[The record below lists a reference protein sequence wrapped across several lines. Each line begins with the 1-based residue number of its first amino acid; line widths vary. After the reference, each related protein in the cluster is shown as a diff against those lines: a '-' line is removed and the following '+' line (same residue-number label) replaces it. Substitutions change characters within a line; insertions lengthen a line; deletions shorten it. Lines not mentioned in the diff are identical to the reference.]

1 MTIDEA
7 IEHAEWMV
15 ENVFITDGICGE
27 CGTDHRQ
34 LAEWLRE
41 LRDKRAEERSCA
53 AIAAEAARQNRDL
66 YAERAKLH
74 DLVREMLICESYL
87 ASDAFDWYG
96 CEGCPLHAGECNF
109 KARAKELGIEVDND
123 D

>member
-66 YAERAKLH
+66 YAERAKLRE
-74 DLVREMLICESYL
+74 LVRELKRHVCRLHRDEPCAVICDGY
-87 ASDAFDWYG
+87 DDG
-96 CEGCPLHAGECNF
+96 LHCCGYELQM
-109 KARAKELGIEVDND
+109 RELGIEAR
-123 D
+123 